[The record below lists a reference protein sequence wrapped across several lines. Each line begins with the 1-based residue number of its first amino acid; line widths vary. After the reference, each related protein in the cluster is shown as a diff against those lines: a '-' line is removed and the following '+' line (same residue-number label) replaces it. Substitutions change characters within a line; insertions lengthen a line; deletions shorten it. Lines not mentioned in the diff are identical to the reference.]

1 MKNLLY
7 KEFKLSTNVQT
18 IIFTILACLV
28 IIPSWPSLIS
38 FMYPLIAIITIFP
51 ISSANQDPLYTS
63 FLPIKKKDIVK
74 ARILYIMCIEII
86 AILISIPFA
95 LIRKYLLSSIILN
108 DLGINLALYGIV
120 LFIYTIFNL
129 ILIPWV
135 YKKIDKTALPT
146 TISTIVI
153 MFLIILIMMVFIL
166 IPQATFFI
174 NDYSTLPS
182 LLTQISVLILGILL
196 FISSYFLIYKL
207 AGNNFL
213 KTDL

>member
-135 YKKIDKTALPT
+135 YKK
-146 TISTIVI
+146 
-153 MFLIILIMMVFIL
+153 LIKQLYLRLF
-166 IPQATFFI
+166 Q
-174 NDYSTLPS
+174 
-182 LLTQISVLILGILL
+182 LL
-196 FISSYFLIYKL
+196 
-207 AGNNFL
+207 
-213 KTDL
+213 

>member
-38 FMYPLIAIITIFP
+38 VMYPLIAIITIFP

-166 IPQATFFI
+166 IP
-174 NDYSTLPS
+174 
-182 LLTQISVLILGILL
+182 
-196 FISSYFLIYKL
+196 
-207 AGNNFL
+207 
-213 KTDL
+213 